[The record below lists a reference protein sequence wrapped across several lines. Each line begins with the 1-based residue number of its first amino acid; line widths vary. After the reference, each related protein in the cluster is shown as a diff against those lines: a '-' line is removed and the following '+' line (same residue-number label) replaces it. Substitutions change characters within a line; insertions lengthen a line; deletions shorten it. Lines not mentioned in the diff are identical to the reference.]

1 LLVVFLR
8 RLSKKPWPFI
18 SFLLRLFDRD
28 MLTFYLEQPDAGPM
42 FIWLLL
48 TIYCRVE
55 IFGQLDATI
64 G

>member
-1 LLVVFLR
+1 
-8 RLSKKPWPFI
+8 
-18 SFLLRLFDRD
+18 LLRLFDRD
-28 MLTFYLEQPDAGPM
+28 MLTFYLEQLDAGPM